1 MKNRRTQGDRRVY
14 NERRVPVE
22 RRLHKERRNKS
33 GRRIQ
38 HDRREINTTTAPNDR
53 KALNTYQNLS
63 TDKKRDELI
72 KKHLSLVNYIVAR
85 LSIGLPSWIDKR
97 DLMST
102 GVIGLI
108 DAVNNFNPSKGVKFE
123 TYASTRIRGSI
134 IDELRSLDWIP
145 RSTRTKSKEIEAAI
159 SNLVGKLGRLPTDE
173 EITDELGWDLD
184 KYHKTLEQ
192 VSGTTMLSLD
202 EQVELSSGGEP
213 VSRIDMVK
221 SKEENALE
229 TIEHSELVGNVVTI
243 LKTLSEQERL
253 AIALYYYE
261 ELTLK
266 EIGMVMKVSESRVSQ
281 IHTAAILKLRVKIKN
296 QYIGS

>member
-1 MKNRRTQGDRRVY
+1 MKNRRTRGDRRID

-22 RRLHKERRNKS
+22 RRFQKERRYDS
-33 GRRIQ
+33 RRKVQI
-38 HDRREINTTTAPNDR
+38 DRREINNTTAPNDR

-63 TDKKRDELI
+63 SDKKRDELI

-97 DLMST
+97 DLIST

-108 DAVNNFNPSKGVKFE
+108 DAVNNFDTSKGVKFE

-159 SNLVGKLGRLPTDE
+159 ANLVGKLGRLPTDE

-184 KYHKTLEQ
+184 KYYKALDQ

-213 VSRIDMVK
+213 VARIDMVK
-221 SKEENALE
+221 SGEETALE
-229 TIEHSELVGNVVTI
+229 SIEHRELVGNVVTI

-266 EIGMVMKVSESRVSQ
+266 EIGMVMKVSESRISQ
-281 IHTAAILKLRVKIKN
+281 IHTAAIIKLRVKLKN